1 MKALKYWPWLFFIL
15 AAVLIVTACD
25 DPNAP
30 ASPSSVEIE
39 HHYHHYP
46 SHPKTVKPRT
56 NPKAPAYRAPKAPSY
71 RKPSKRRS

>member
-1 MKALKYWPWLFFIL
+1 MKVLRYWPVALFIL
-15 AAVLIVTACD
+15 AAVLLVAACD

-46 SHPKTVKPRT
+46 SHPKTVKPRAKV
-56 NPKAPAYRAPKAPSY
+56 KAPAYRAPS
-71 RKPSKRRS
+71 RVGRRR